1 MQAKLEGLETKV
13 LELEDKNYQL
23 RVKAHMKKSDY
34 EQYQEILKPMFGGEE
49 VEIENIDRQKRSL
62 KMNEIKYKEM
72 SI

>member
-1 MQAKLEGLETKV
+1 
-13 LELEDKNYQL
+13 
-23 RVKAHMKKSDY
+23 
-34 EQYQEILKPMFGGEE
+34 MFGGEE